1 MPDYPRGFVGLRGE
15 PLSRGGSSL
24 GHADPSGECYRLID
38 MADSWLLT
46 FRSLWSI
53 SRCSLTICST
63 TRNGDEFSC
72 IKFSFKYMEININR
86 VISFIENKRN
96 SFIFSCEKRKKRVAI
111 LSSRSIQKIGETVPL
126 KLLFDSS
133 RYLYSLS
140 RYKNLKF
147 P

>member
-53 SRCSLTICST
+53 SRCSLTTCST
-63 TRNGDEFSC
+63 TRNGDGFSC

-86 VISFIENKRN
+86 VISYIVHREQTKLFHFFVWKTQEESSNFVIKIHSENRGNCAIEIAFWFIPI
-96 SFIFSCEKRKKRVAI
+96 S
-111 LSSRSIQKIGETVPL
+111 
-126 KLLFDSS
+126 LLVIEI
-133 RYLYSLS
+133 
-140 RYKNLKF
+140 
-147 P
+147 